1 MERLIVN
8 GSFATDEFEPNDVD
22 CVLLANADFP
32 QDTEAEAELIAGLPF
47 LQIDVLKQK
56 DFDVMVEMIFA
67 TDRRFPPERDV
78 GGDSMELKDE
88 YEVEVTRSKLKVLEQ
103 RFEASR
109 LEPAENAHLQEL
121 SLRSLKRMINQLKE
135 EIARFESHAMHGS
148 AS

>member
-1 MERLIVN
+1 MIPPFDEHGYLPPGIHRATLDEIEARFGLEPELRRVQMESLRWLVEIAQRAGVERLIVN

-67 TDRRFPPERDV
+67 TDRRFRRK
-78 GGDSMELKDE
+78 GML
-88 YEVEVTRSKLKVLEQ
+88 EVI
-103 RFEASR
+103 
-109 LEPAENAHLQEL
+109 PWN
-121 SLRSLKRMINQLKE
+121 
-135 EIARFESHAMHGS
+135 
-148 AS
+148 